1 MISTEL
7 LRILSTD
14 REREIESNLRVRALL
29 GRRRPHRTKAV
40 QAPLPRASEAAR
52 GR

>member
-7 LRILSTD
+7 LRILSID
-14 REREIESNLRVRALL
+14 REREIEANLRVRALL
-29 GRRRPHRTKAV
+29 GRRRPARDAAPGRSSRRPDPAV
-40 QAPLPRASEAAR
+40 

>member
-7 LRILSTD
+7 LRVLVND
-14 REREIESNLRVRALL
+14 RERQIESNLRVRALL
-29 GRRRPHRTKAV
+29 GRWYPGRRKA
-40 QAPLPRASEAAR
+40 ATEPR

>member
-7 LRILSTD
+7 LRVLVND

-29 GRRRPHRTKAV
+29 GRWRPARTKIAV
-40 QAPLPRASEAAR
+40 QVKERAR
-52 GR
+52 